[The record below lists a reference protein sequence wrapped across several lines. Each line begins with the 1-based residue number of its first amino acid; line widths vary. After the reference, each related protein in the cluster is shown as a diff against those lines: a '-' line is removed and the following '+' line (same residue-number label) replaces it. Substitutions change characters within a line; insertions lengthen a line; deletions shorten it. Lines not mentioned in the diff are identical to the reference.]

1 MNLEESAKCIIEQE
15 VWIKVEE
22 EEHAV
27 AGGEEDQKSIHQ
39 NYPFSSTPTSPYSCN
54 ICMKSFTSKYGLT
67 RHLRTHVDADK
78 YKCLTCGRC
87 FNDKSNLI
95 QHERIHTG
103 EKRFFVFFV
112 KIN

>member
-1 MNLEESAKCIIEQE
+1 MNLEETVDCVIEQE

-27 AGGEEDQKSIHQ
+27 AGGEEEEEEKGIQD
-39 NYPFSSTPTSPYSCN
+39 NYSFSPTTTTTPYSCN
-54 ICMKSFTSKYGLT
+54 VCTKSFTNKYGLT
-67 RHLRTHVDADK
+67 RHLRTHVDANK
-78 YKCLTCGRC
+78 YKCLTCGRF

-103 EKRFFVFFV
+103 EKRYYDFY
-112 KIN
+112 